1 MPVGRRADR
10 SRLTRYVT
18 YADVDEDVRRP
29 GLVLMQGWLA
39 AADGNLPR
47 ALEILRPPLFSALE
61 SRTYWPWWPGW
72 MPVFARVGLAASDAR
87 FAAEALKIAEE
98 GAVRNPGVASFEGIA
113 LHVRRRDGCAL
124 GARRRV
130 CNWPTRSMSMRQ
142 RCDPPGL
149 GLGAWGSGTGTTW
162 TVIGGPADPNLAAG
176 D

>member
-61 SRTYWPWWPGW
+61 FRTYWPWWPGW

-124 GARRRV
+124 GARPTAWPGYSPGGVGEASTAPDSGLARADHGGTERGTPDRLGSHQQGRR
-130 CNWPTRSMSMRQ
+130 R
-142 RCDPPGL
+142 
-149 GLGAWGSGTGTTW
+149 
-162 TVIGGPADPNLAAG
+162 
-176 D
+176 